1 MGFSWIFRF
10 SWIFYVTKPFEPRL
24 GSFDPETTSPKMD
37 LRPSIDAAG
46 KLWAVESFLGPFG
59 VRLCRNPTNLY
70 QLQQNIDKTRRISYH
85 YYILYSNRYII
96 HCIFGLFWK
105 SKRALESIIGVSQVH
120 CGPILYLQLLMICL
134 DGWSHFAQD
143 QRFGPVLLRGTWPS
157 QSFQYLGKRNISGV
171 IFGRLELEI
180 RPTCKVYQSVACW
193 ATTNLKSQDHSILQP
208 RRAIRLCVKPNNY

>member
-10 SWIFYVTKPFEPRL
+10 SWIFYVTMPIWAQVGQFWPGNDKSQDGP
-24 GSFDPETTSPKMD
+24 
-37 LRPSIDAAG
+37 AAVDWCCR

-59 VRLCRNPTNLY
+59 VRLCRNPTKPVPTSTKY
-70 QLQQNIDKTRRISYH
+70 RQTRRISYH

-157 QSFQYLGKRNISGV
+157 QSFQYLG
-171 IFGRLELEI
+171 
-180 RPTCKVYQSVACW
+180 
-193 ATTNLKSQDHSILQP
+193 
-208 RRAIRLCVKPNNY
+208 